1 MSQKRQ
7 QWKLEP
13 ASFVVVANRLPV
25 DRIELPDG
33 TADWRP
39 SPGGLVTAFEP
50 IMHKRRGAWVGWHG
64 AADEELEPF
73 EDDELELV
81 PVQLSSDEVAEYY
94 EGFSNGTLWPLYHDA
109 IATPQF
115 RREWWDTY
123 VTVNQ
128 RFADRT
134 AEAAADSALVWIQ
147 DYQLQLVPQMLR
159 RLRPDLR
166 IGFFL
171 HIPFPPGE
179 LFVQLPWRQ
188 QILEGLLGAD
198 LVGFQLPGGAQNF
211 VRLVRQRLGLETMRD
226 RIRMPDGREVLAR
239 AYPIAIDARS
249 FNQLAASE
257 EATERAAQVRQD
269 LGDPRVMFLG
279 VDRLDYTKGIL
290 ERIQAFGELVAEGR
304 IDPDEVV
311 MLQLAIPSR
320 ERVDL
325 YRQLRDDIDRLVGRI
340 NGDSSRIGRP
350 PITYVHNSY
359 PRIEMA
365 AIYRAADV
373 MVVTPLRDG
382 MNLVAKEYVACRQR
396 DDGSLVLSE
405 FTGAARELRQAY
417 LVNPHDING
426 LKDRLV
432 EAMNDTPQNKARRMK
447 VMRRQV
453 VDHDIYKWANTFLDD
468 LESSTPTVA
477 ASEAAG

>member
-1 MSQKRQ
+1 M
-7 QWKLEP
+7 P
-13 ASFVVVANRLPV
+13 GAS
-25 DRIELPDG
+25 
-33 TADWRP
+33 TSWQ
-39 SPGGLVTAFEP
+39 S
-50 IMHKRRGAWVGWHG
+50 
-64 AADEELEPF
+64 
-73 EDDELELV
+73 
-81 PVQLSSDEVAEYY
+81 
-94 EGFSNGTLWPLYHDA
+94 
-109 IATPQF
+109 
-115 RREWWDTY
+115 
-123 VTVNQ
+123 
-128 RFADRT
+128 
-134 AEAAADSALVWIQ
+134 
-147 DYQLQLVPQMLR
+147 
-159 RLRPDLR
+159 
-166 IGFFL
+166 
-171 HIPFPPGE
+171 
-179 LFVQLPWRQ
+179 
-188 QILEGLLGAD
+188 
-198 LVGFQLPGGAQNF
+198 
-211 VRLVRQRLGLETMRD
+211 
-226 RIRMPDGREVLAR
+226 
-239 AYPIAIDARS
+239 
-249 FNQLAASE
+249 SE

-304 IDPDEVV
+304 IDPDEAV

-325 YRQLRDDIDRLVGRI
+325 LPAARDDIDRLVGRI

-396 DDGSLVLSE
+396 DDGALVLSE

-453 VDHDIYKWANTFLDD
+453 VDNDIYKWANTFLDD